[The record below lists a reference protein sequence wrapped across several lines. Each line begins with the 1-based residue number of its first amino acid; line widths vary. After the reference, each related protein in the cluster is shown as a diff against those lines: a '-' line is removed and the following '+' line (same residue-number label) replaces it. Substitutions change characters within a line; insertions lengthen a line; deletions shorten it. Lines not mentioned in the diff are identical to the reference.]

1 MSTGSL
7 GQGVSC
13 ALGMA
18 MGLKMQ
24 GKNNM
29 VYAIIGDGE
38 AQEGQVWETM
48 LIAPNK
54 GIKNFIVL
62 LDNNKQE
69 LDGFT
74 DDISALGDMRRK
86 AEDFGWFAL
95 DVDGHD
101 VEAISDAIDKCKASD
116 KPGFINL
123 RTIKGK
129 GWPAKEGVPTNH
141 AMRGPA
147 FAGADEALDA
157 MRKELAAFE

>member
-1 MSTGSL
+1 
-7 GQGVSC
+7 
-13 ALGMA
+13 
-18 MGLKMQ
+18 
-24 GKNNM
+24 
-29 VYAIIGDGE
+29 
-38 AQEGQVWETM
+38 M

-54 GIKNFIVL
+54 GVKNFFVL

-74 DDISALGDMRRK
+74 DDISALGDMRQK

-101 VEAISDAIDKCKASD
+101 VGAINDAIEQCKASD

-147 FAGADEALDA
+147 FAGADEALEA
-157 MRKELAAFE
+157 MRKELAALE